1 MTSFFLNRIFSG
13 FLVVIGV
20 VCIIS
25 SIIYLAPVDPAR
37 LTFGQMSEDRAVEQK
52 RKELGLDKALHVQ
65 LLYYL
70 QDISPVLVTF
80 TDRDLRNI
88 IAEKS
93 FLGLRFILKKPNL
106 RQSFQ
111 TGRDVREVIFE
122 AIPQT
127 AILALT
133 ALLLASII
141 GMFGGFV
148 AALNKDSLLDKLII
162 SLSTVGY
169 SVPSYV
175 SAILLAVVFG
185 FFLSDMTH
193 LNLQGSLF
201 DINDAGEDVFVFK
214 NLILPAI
221 ALGVRPIAVI
231 TQLTRS
237 AVIDVL
243 SHDYI
248 KTAKSKGLSFIEILR
263 KHVLKNSLNPI
274 VTTISGWFAS
284 LLAGAFFVEFVFN
297 FKGLGFTTVMALI
310 NYDIPVLLAC
320 MIFVSIAFV
329 IINILVDLTYKM
341 INPTVT

>member
-1 MTSFFLNRIFSG
+1 MTGFFLNRIISG
-13 FLVVIGV
+13 FLVVLGV

-37 LTFGQMSEDRAVEQK
+37 LTFGQMSEDKAVEQK
-52 RKELGLDKALHVQ
+52 RKELGLDKALHIQ

-70 QDISPVLVTF
+70 QDISPVLITRTERSLKNTF
-80 TDRDLRNI
+80 FD
-88 IAEKS
+88 KS
-93 FLGLRFILKKPNL
+93 FLGLRFIVKPPYL
-106 RQSFQ
+106 RESFQ
-111 TGRDVREVIFE
+111 TGRNVNEILFE
-122 AIPQT
+122 ALPQT
-127 AILALT
+127 VILAFT
-133 ALLLASII
+133 ALLIASLL
-141 GMFGGFV
+141 GMSLGFV
-148 AALNKDSLLDKLII
+148 AALKKDSVIDQII
-162 SLSTVGY
+162 IALSTIGY

-175 SAILLAVVFG
+175 SAIFLAVVFG
-185 FFLSDMTH
+185 FFLSGYTH

-201 DINDAGEDVFVFK
+201 DINDAGDDVLVLK

-243 SHDYI
+243 SLDYI
-248 KTAKSKGLSFIEILR
+248 KTAKSKGLNFAAIIR
-263 KHVLKNSLNPI
+263 KHIIKNALNPI

-297 FKGLGFTTVMALI
+297 FKGLGFTTVIALI

-329 IINILVDLTYKM
+329 IINILVDLTYKL

>member
-1 MTSFFLNRIFSG
+1 MTSFLLNRIISG

-37 LTFGQMSEDRAVEQK
+37 LTFGQMSEDKAVQQK

-70 QDISPVLVTF
+70 QDISPVLVTNTHRVLDNTF
-80 TDRDLRNI
+80 ID
-88 IAEKS
+88 KS
-93 FLGLRFILKKPNL
+93 FLGLRFIIKSPNL

-111 TGRDVREVIFE
+111 TGRDVKEIIYE

-127 AILALT
+127 GILAFT
-133 ALLLASII
+133 ALLIASFL
-141 GMFGGFV
+141 GMALGFI
-148 AALNKDSLLDKLII
+148 AALKKDSLIDQLII
-162 SLSTVGY
+162 SLSTIGY

-175 SAILLAVVFG
+175 SAIFLAIVFG
-185 FFLSDMTH
+185 FFLSDFTH
-193 LNLQGSLF
+193 LNLQGSLI
-201 DINDAGEDVFVFK
+201 DINDAGEDIIVLK

-243 SHDYI
+243 SFDYI
-248 KTAKSKGLSFIEILR
+248 KTAKSKGLNFYTILR
-263 KHVLKNSLNPI
+263 KHVLKNALNPI

-329 IINILVDLTYKM
+329 IINIFVDLTYKM

>member
-1 MTSFFLNRIFSG
+1 MTSFLLNRIISG

-37 LTFGQMSEDRAVEQK
+37 LTFGQMSEDKAVEQK

-70 QDISPVLVTF
+70 QDISPILLTKTNRVLENTWF
-80 TDRDLRNI
+80 DKR
-88 IAEKS
+88 
-93 FLGLRFILKKPNL
+93 FLGLRFIIKSPNL

-111 TGRDVREVIFE
+111 TGRDVKEILIE
-122 AIPQT
+122 ALPQT
-127 AILALT
+127 AILAFT
-133 ALLLASII
+133 ALLIASLL
-141 GMFGGFV
+141 GMALGFI
-148 AALNKDSLLDKLII
+148 AALKKDSLIDQLII
-162 SLSTVGY
+162 SLSTIGY

-175 SAILLAVVFG
+175 SAIFLAVVFG
-185 FFLSDMTH
+185 FFLSDLTH

-201 DINDAGEDVFVFK
+201 DINDAGEDIIVLK

-243 SHDYI
+243 SFDYI
-248 KTAKSKGLSFIEILR
+248 KTAKSKGLNFYTILR
-263 KHVLKNSLNPI
+263 KHVLKNALNPI

-329 IINILVDLTYKM
+329 IINILVDLTYKI